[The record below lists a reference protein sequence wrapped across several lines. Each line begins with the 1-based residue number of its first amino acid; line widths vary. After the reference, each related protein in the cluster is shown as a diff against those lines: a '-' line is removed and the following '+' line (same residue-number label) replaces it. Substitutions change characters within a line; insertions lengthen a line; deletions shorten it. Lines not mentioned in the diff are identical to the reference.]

1 MVKTAFRRL
10 IKEDN
15 FLSLAGNISYA
26 FFGFA
31 GFAIL
36 ARTFDANT
44 FGEWVLYVSSAAFIE
59 MFRFGITNTAII
71 RYLSGVGNEERNQ
84 YIGSNGLIGLSV
96 TVFIALLIWL
106 CYLLFHAPIE
116 RTGYGLFFRW
126 YPILAFV
133 NLPYNT
139 ALVIMQADMKF
150 GKMLLVKL
158 LISGGFFLV
167 ILANFLF
174 LDLTLAQLIWA
185 QIGVI
190 TLTSVTCVVNGWDGL
205 RHIRKATRKSNQ
217 VLINFGKYT
226 TFTLVGTNLLRSAD
240 TIIISLSPM
249 GTAAVA
255 LYSIPLKLTELQ
267 QIPLRSFVATA
278 FPKMSKASMQHKLE
292 EVRSIFY
299 TYSGALTYLFIF
311 GSLIT
316 FVFADFFV
324 LLLGGSQYLQVD
336 PALGANAVT
345 IMRILSIYGLILPI
359 DRMTGVG
366 LDSINKPAV
375 NFIKVTI
382 MVLTNIIGD
391 LIAIFV
397 FRSLEAVAVAS
408 ILFTVIGVWIGY
420 YFLNRELSLEFSR
433 TFSSGIAFYRES
445 FLKLRLQ
452 LAPVFK
458 R

>member
-1 MVKTAFRRL
+1 
-10 IKEDN
+10 
-15 FLSLAGNISYA
+15 
-26 FFGFA
+26 
-31 GFAIL
+31 
-36 ARTFDANT
+36 
-44 FGEWVLYVSSAAFIE
+44 
-59 MFRFGITNTAII
+59 
-71 RYLSGVGNEERNQ
+71 
-84 YIGSNGLIGLSV
+84 
-96 TVFIALLIWL
+96 
-106 CYLLFHAPIE
+106 
-116 RTGYGLFFRW
+116 
-126 YPILAFV
+126 
-133 NLPYNT
+133 
-139 ALVIMQADMKF
+139 
-150 GKMLLVKL
+150 
-158 LISGGFFLV
+158 
-167 ILANFLF
+167 
-174 LDLTLAQLIWA
+174 
-185 QIGVI
+185 
-190 TLTSVTCVVNGWDGL
+190 
-205 RHIRKATRKSNQ
+205 
-217 VLINFGKYT
+217 
-226 TFTLVGTNLLRSAD
+226 
-240 TIIISLSPM
+240 M